1 MCEIELI
8 INKINNISILDLNIL
23 LNKLQ
28 NKFKFEMSS
37 SEPFQVKEDIEVTSK
52 SKFKLILISIK
63 PDKKISVLKT
73 VKLLLNLGLKES
85 KDLIDNVPSIIKE
98 DILLEEID
106 ELKTQLE
113 NAGGVINI
121 EKMTEL

>member
-1 MCEIELI
+1 MNEFELI

-98 DILLEEID
+98 DIPLEEID

>member
-1 MCEIELI
+1 V
-8 INKINNISILDLNIL
+8 KNN
-23 LNKLQ
+23 
-28 NKFKFEMSS
+28 
-37 SEPFQVKEDIEVTSK
+37 
-52 SKFKLILISIK
+52 
-63 PDKKISVLKT
+63 LKT
-73 VKLLLNLGLKES
+73 ILNLGLKES

-98 DILLEEID
+98 DITLEEID

>member
-98 DILLEEID
+98 DIPLEEID

>member
-1 MCEIELI
+1 MNEIELI

-98 DILLEEID
+98 DITLEEID

>member
-1 MCEIELI
+1 MNEIELI

-98 DILLEEID
+98 DIPLEEID